1 MSLTIK
7 MERKGNLKNTSKF
20 LRILQEK
27 LWLKNLNKY
36 GEMGVKA
43 LEIATPKDSG
53 LTAKSWFYQIDDDGK
68 TLTISWHNSN
78 VKKGYFNVA
87 LMLQY
92 GHGTKSGTW
101 VNGVD
106 YINPAMDPVFKDIEA
121 GIWKEIAQA

>member
-68 TLTISWHNSN
+68 TLTMFASEKS
-78 VKKGYFNVA
+78 KGLFDDNHYRSFV
-87 LMLQY
+87 L
-92 GHGTKSGTW
+92 
-101 VNGVD
+101 
-106 YINPAMDPVFKDIEA
+106 IR
-121 GIWKEIAQA
+121 